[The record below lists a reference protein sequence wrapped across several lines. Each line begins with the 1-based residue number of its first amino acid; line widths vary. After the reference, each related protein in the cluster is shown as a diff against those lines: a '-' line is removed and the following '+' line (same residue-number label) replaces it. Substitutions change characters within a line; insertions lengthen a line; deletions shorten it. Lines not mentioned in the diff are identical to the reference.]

1 MSWPQDA
8 LTADETIITTFRPH
22 WKLLAVPIGWFVLLS
37 IGWGLVIRYL
47 NIGAFGFFV
56 YVVLALWLVV
66 TPVLRWWT
74 MLYVLTSERLMTRH
88 GLVAKSGIEIPL
100 ENITNVNFSQTVF
113 ERIIG
118 AGDLLVESAG
128 SSGQSRFKD
137 IPHPDVFQTE
147 LYRVR
152 EERTLFL
159 SGRASSTPPAS
170 PSVPAAAPESE
181 RGGLANAELIQKL
194 AELRDQGH
202 ISAEEF
208 DTKRRELLDE
218 M

>member
-1 MSWPQDA
+1 MPWPQDA
-8 LTADETIITTFRPH
+8 LTSDETIVTTFRPH
-22 WKLLAVPIGWFVLLS
+22 WKLLAVPIVWFVLLS
-37 IGWGLVIRYL
+37 ATWGLVIAWL
-47 NIGAFGFFV
+47 NIGVYGFV
-56 YVVLALWLVV
+56 IYVALALWLVV
-66 TPVLRWWT
+66 KPALQWWT

-88 GLVAKSGIEIPL
+88 GLIAKSGIEIPL

-113 ERIIG
+113 ERVIG

-159 SGRASSTPPAS
+159 SGRS
-170 PSVPAAAPESE
+170 APTSQEPTAPQ
-181 RGGLANAELIQKL
+181 RGGVENAEVIQKL
-194 AELRDQGH
+194 AELKDQGH
-202 ISAEEF
+202 ISQEEF
-208 DTKRRELLDE
+208 DTKRRELLDD

>member
-1 MSWPQDA
+1 MAWPNDA
-8 LTADETIITTFRPH
+8 LTTDEKIITTFRPH
-22 WKLLAVPIGWFVLLS
+22 WKLLAIPTLWFVLLS
-37 IGWGLVIRYL
+37 FAWGLVIWRFNLGVYAL
-47 NIGAFGFFV
+47 VV
-56 YVVLALWLVV
+56 YVAIAIWLVGI
-66 TPVLRWWT
+66 PVLQWWT
-74 MLYVLTSERLMTRH
+74 MLYVLTTERLMTRH
-88 GLVAKSGIEIPL
+88 GLISKSGIEIPL

-113 ERIIG
+113 ERLIG

-159 SGRASSTPPAS
+159 SGRNVASSKETGTP
-170 PSVPAAAPESE
+170 E
-181 RGGLANAELIQKL
+181 RGGVANAELIEKL
-194 AELRDQGH
+194 ADLRDQGH
-202 ISAEEF
+202 ISQAEF
-208 DTKRRELLDE
+208 DAKRKELLDG